1 MAKRVLTDLAVEH
14 NLLVGGAT
22 SPSDWDNAIIL
33 KNLAGSAG
41 EEMEHHGMI
50 YCVNGEIYVQ
60 DEDRNRTNISPH
72 DEKGKWVFKSENSK
86 TGKSVLIHME
96 DLVKAVEEHLG
107 KSFSEIVEPSE

>member
-33 KNLAGSAG
+33 KNLSAAAGD
-41 EEMEHHGMI
+41 EIEHHGMI

-96 DLVKAVEEHLG
+96 DLVAAVEEHLG